1 MKYIIPSL
9 FCIIFLAGC
18 NDEVKLKT
26 YYLNQCSHLNDSIHY
41 LIEMSEITNR
51 TYDLWNLKLD
61 LTKKQIENLG
71 FIRNYSVSDTLRQSL
86 LSYISNYIKPCDLT
100 YNHEKVLLYNDS
112 CRGSI
117 DKIIMRERLKLP
129 N

>member
-1 MKYIIPSL
+1 
-9 FCIIFLAGC
+9 
-18 NDEVKLKT
+18 
-26 YYLNQCSHLNDSIHY
+26 
-41 LIEMSEITNR
+41 MSEITNR